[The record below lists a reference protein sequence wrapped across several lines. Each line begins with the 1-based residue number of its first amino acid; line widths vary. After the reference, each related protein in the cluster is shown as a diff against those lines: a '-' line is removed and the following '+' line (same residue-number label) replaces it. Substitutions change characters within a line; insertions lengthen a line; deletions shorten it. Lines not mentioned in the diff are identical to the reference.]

1 MEYYFETGTSF
12 TGFYKGRDLIFK
24 RLNRFFFFDDV
35 KIIGNKNEELLIYKS
50 FRFFFSRRIRIIK
63 QNLENVI
70 ELKNNIILINEN
82 ELTIRENLFTIG
94 RYKADLLFNNKV
106 IGNVHRKF
114 SFSSYNYEVIFLE
127 NNDYNYYFMILCAL
141 FVGFT
146 DR

>member
-35 KIIGNKNEELLIYKS
+35 KIVGNKNEELLIYKS
-50 FRFFFSRRIRIIK
+50 FSFLFFRRVIILK
-63 QNLENVI
+63 QNLENEI
-70 ELKNNIILINEN
+70 KFKKNSILINRN
-82 ELTIRENLFTIG
+82 ELTIRENLLTVG
-94 RYKADLLFNNKV
+94 TYKANLLFNNKV
-106 IGNVHRKF
+106 IGNVQRKF
-114 SFSSYNYEVIFLE
+114 SFSSYKYEVTFLE
-127 NNDYNYYFMILCAL
+127 NNDYDYYFMVLCAL